1 MCELAVASVRS
12 VNWRAYSDRR
22 PSFPTILMKAYLITT
37 GVVFALLVVV
47 HVWRLIVER
56 SVLSEPIFLI
66 ITVIA
71 AGFSVWAFRLLR
83 LTAPRQN

>member
-1 MCELAVASVRS
+1 
-12 VNWRAYSDRR
+12 
-22 PSFPTILMKAYLITT
+22 MKAYLITT

-83 LTAPRQN
+83 LTAPRQH